1 MVFGSLLGAQ
11 HVKRGAAGSCST
23 IGSAV
28 IGFAIYEICTLFI
41 PESVISFVM
50 AGVFTGYAIYDM
62 IHFYL
67 HYGAPKEDSY
77 FYHLKRYHNQHHFAH
92 HDNGFGISSVF
103 WDKIFG
109 STIRLREL
117 AMAIKCDSSGL
128 PGGFSGQRAWVR
140 IFKKNGRQA
149 AIVLSWLL
157 LVQLPG
163 QVLRSYSSKRP
174 FDLRCDLGD
183 TVLKIN
189 DRLCERC
196 SPKWSPLRT
205 IWLRIALR
213 TIWLRIALRT
223 IPFSEKGVR
232 GVTRPR
238 TLKGASLASLRR
250 LSTKCPTSAFLI
262 SVPQSHKSR
271 KSSRA
276 RFSTLFSCA
285 IRRAALAWYC
295 AIKNVHFRWYYTC
308 ACHDRWTVMASVCL
322 PRNYTERENSDF
334 GRYCVG
340 QKKDRKKDG
349 VEKKEMTFRQV
360 TKEEKGPN
368 IAVRSPIAEKRR
380 RESEEKEKVKVG
392 PPVVAGTNDSKL
404 KLSASG
410 MSDVKNLKAGWAR
423 RVAKCLGREK
433 VWSLAFADD
442 MVIVAKSERKM
453 KEMMRN
459 LEKYV
464 RKKKLEVN
472 VEKTK
477 MMVFSKRKRK
487 NEESE
492 WKWEESKIERV
503 SEFKYLGYTFNE
515 RATVKAQVR
524 EVVRKANKV
533 VGCVWGIGERMWGG
547 EFGRRMMMF
556 ESMVESVLMYGAEI
570 WGWKEQKEVERVQE
584 KYLRWVLGVD
594 RETPG
599 YIVREECKRSK
610 LRVKAGK
617 RAAKFEDRMDGR
629 EECRILTECYREKK
643 KNADEKEREK
653 YCRRNG
659 YASEEVERVRAE
671 GRWMCAKLSERD
683 RDTDKQER
691 RERIRE
697 SRYNRKYERC
707 VTEDV
712 PVYLG
717 RESTKER
724 KMMARF
730 RCGNEE
736 RENKYW
742 MEEEERMCR
751 MCREERE
758 TIEHMWRGCGEM
770 REREEKERGEILN
783 EDGREMGWMKEVWKR
798 RERIEKERECRF
810 VDAVETADVASAV
823 EEAAE
828 AVTVSV
834 VVEAVVVEVEISVA
848 ETVLEDVAELNC
860 CLCNDFCQNHQVR
873 YRKEVALA
881 GEVAVDEEE
890 TEVLVEE
897 VVAILVDEAGEGVD
911 LEGVVEEVDSEVAEV
926 EAVKNGSA

>member
-1 MVFGSLLGAQ
+1 MYA
-11 HVKRGAAGSCST
+11 
-23 IGSAV
+23 
-28 IGFAIYEICTLFI
+28 LFI
-41 PESVISFVM
+41 DFKAAFDKVDRVKMFECM
-50 AGVFTGYAIYDM
+50 R
-62 IHFYL
+62 
-67 HYGAPKEDSY
+67 E
-77 FYHLKRYHNQHHFAH
+77 R
-92 HDNGFGISSVF
+92 GISE
-103 WDKIFG
+103 W
-109 STIRLREL
+109 L
-117 AMAIKCDSSGL
+117 
-128 PGGFSGQRAWVR
+128 VR
-140 IFKKNGRQA
+140 KVEEIYA
-149 AIVLSWLL
+149 
-157 LVQLPG
+157 
-163 QVLRSYSSKRP
+163 
-174 FDLRCDLGD
+174 
-183 TVLKIN
+183 
-189 DRLCERC
+189 
-196 SPKWSPLRT
+196 RT
-205 IWLRIALR
+205 
-213 TIWLRIALRT
+213 
-223 IPFSEKGVR
+223 
-232 GVTRPR
+232 
-238 TLKGASLASLRR
+238 
-250 LSTKCPTSAFLI
+250 
-262 SVPQSHKSR
+262 
-271 KSSRA
+271 
-276 RFSTLFSCA
+276 
-285 IRRAALAWYC
+285 
-295 AIKNVHFRWYYTC
+295 
-308 ACHDRWTVMASVCL
+308 
-322 PRNYTERENSDF
+322 RN
-334 GRYCVG
+334 
-340 QKKDRKKDG
+340 
-349 VEKKEMTFRQV
+349 
-360 TKEEKGPN
+360 
-368 IAVRSPIAEKRR
+368 
-380 RESEEKEKVKVG
+380 KVKVG
-392 PPVVAGTNDSKL
+392 EKEGEWFETTKGVRQGCPLSPLLFTIYVADVDEMLKKAQAGGVV
-404 KLSASG
+404 
-410 MSDVKNLKAGWAR
+410 V
-423 RVAKCLGREK
+423 GREK

-442 MVIVAKSERKM
+442 MVIVAKSEREM

-515 RATVKAQVR
+515 RATVRAQVR

-570 WGWKEQKEVERVQE
+570 WGWKEREEVERVQE

-617 RAAKFEDRMDGR
+617 RAAKFEDRMGGR

-659 YASEEVERVRAE
+659 YAREEVERMRAE
-671 GRWMCAKLSERD
+671 GRWMCAELSERD

-697 SRYNRKYERC
+697 ARYNREYERC
-707 VTEDV
+707 VTEEV

-783 EDGREMGWMKEVWKR
+783 EDGREIGWMKEVWKR
-798 RERIEKERECRF
+798 RERIEKERG
-810 VDAVETADVASAV
+810 
-823 EEAAE
+823 
-828 AVTVSV
+828 
-834 VVEAVVVEVEISVA
+834 
-848 ETVLEDVAELNC
+848 
-860 CLCNDFCQNHQVR
+860 
-873 YRKEVALA
+873 
-881 GEVAVDEEE
+881 GE
-890 TEVLVEE
+890 
-897 VVAILVDEAGEGVD
+897 
-911 LEGVVEEVDSEVAEV
+911 
-926 EAVKNGSA
+926 

>member
-1 MVFGSLLGAQ
+1 VWKYINRERKKKEPVSEKITIQEWEEYFMELLEGRKEEGKVGTQRKEKQTVMEETEITAEEVGKHIRYLKKRKAPGWDGVQNEAWMYGTERMVERMVELMNG
-11 HVKRGAAGSCST
+11 VWRGEGFPEDWRE
-23 IGSAV
+23 GV
-28 IGFAIYEICTLFI
+28 IC
-41 PESVISFVM
+41 P
-50 AGVFTGYAIYDM
+50 
-62 IHFYL
+62 
-67 HYGAPKEDSY
+67 
-77 FYHLKRYHNQHHFAH
+77 
-92 HDNGFGISSVF
+92 
-103 WDKIFG
+103 
-109 STIRLREL
+109 
-117 AMAIKCDSSGL
+117 
-128 PGGFSGQRAWVR
+128 
-140 IFKKNGRQA
+140 IFKKGEKNRAENYRGITLLNTGYKLYA
-149 AIVLSWLL
+149 SVLSE
-157 LVQLPG
+157 
-163 QVLRSYSSKRP
+163 RMKRE
-174 FDLRCDLGD
+174 
-183 TVLKIN
+183 I
-189 DRLCERC
+189 E
-196 SPKWSPLRT
+196 
-205 IWLRIALR
+205 
-213 TIWLRIALRT
+213 
-223 IPFSEKGVR
+223 EKGVLPDSQAGFRKGR
-232 GVTRPR
+232 GTVDNVYI
-238 TLKGASLASLRR
+238 LDHLA
-250 LSTKCPTSAFLI
+250 
-262 SVPQSHKSR
+262 
-271 KSSRA
+271 
-276 RFSTLFSCA
+276 
-285 IRRAALAWYC
+285 
-295 AIKNVHFRWYYTC
+295 
-308 ACHDRWTVMASVCL
+308 
-322 PRNYTERENSDF
+322 RNEL
-334 GRYCVG
+334 
-340 QKKDRKKDG
+340 RKKGGRMYALFIDFKAAFDKVDRVKMFECMRERG
-349 VEKKEMTFRQV
+349 ISEWLVRKVEEIYARTR
-360 TKEEKGPN
+360 N
-368 IAVRSPIAEKRR
+368 
-380 RESEEKEKVKVG
+380 KVKVG
-392 PPVVAGTNDSKL
+392 EKEGEWFETTKGVRQGCPLSPLLFTIYVADVDEMLKKAQAGGVV
-404 KLSASG
+404 
-410 MSDVKNLKAGWAR
+410 V
-423 RVAKCLGREK
+423 GREK

-442 MVIVAKSERKM
+442 MVIVAKSEREM

-515 RATVKAQVR
+515 RATVRAQVR

-556 ESMVESVLMYGAEI
+556 ESMVGSVLMYGAEI
-570 WGWKEQKEVERVQE
+570 WGWKEREEVERVQE

-617 RAAKFEDRMDGR
+617 RAAKFEDRMGGR

-659 YASEEVERVRAE
+659 YASEEVERMRAE
-671 GRWMCAKLSERD
+671 GRWMCAELSERD

-697 SRYNRKYERC
+697 ARYNREYERC

-730 RCGNEE
+730 RCGNED

-783 EDGREMGWMKEVWKR
+783 EDGREIGWMKEVWKR
-798 RERIEKERECRF
+798 RERIEKQRG
-810 VDAVETADVASAV
+810 
-823 EEAAE
+823 
-828 AVTVSV
+828 
-834 VVEAVVVEVEISVA
+834 
-848 ETVLEDVAELNC
+848 
-860 CLCNDFCQNHQVR
+860 
-873 YRKEVALA
+873 
-881 GEVAVDEEE
+881 GE
-890 TEVLVEE
+890 
-897 VVAILVDEAGEGVD
+897 
-911 LEGVVEEVDSEVAEV
+911 
-926 EAVKNGSA
+926 

>member
-1 MVFGSLLGAQ
+1 V
-11 HVKRGAAGSCST
+11 
-23 IGSAV
+23 
-28 IGFAIYEICTLFI
+28 
-41 PESVISFVM
+41 
-50 AGVFTGYAIYDM
+50 
-62 IHFYL
+62 
-67 HYGAPKEDSY
+67 
-77 FYHLKRYHNQHHFAH
+77 
-92 HDNGFGISSVF
+92 
-103 WDKIFG
+103 
-109 STIRLREL
+109 
-117 AMAIKCDSSGL
+117 
-128 PGGFSGQRAWVR
+128 
-140 IFKKNGRQA
+140 
-149 AIVLSWLL
+149 
-157 LVQLPG
+157 
-163 QVLRSYSSKRP
+163 
-174 FDLRCDLGD
+174 
-183 TVLKIN
+183 
-189 DRLCERC
+189 
-196 SPKWSPLRT
+196 
-205 IWLRIALR
+205 
-213 TIWLRIALRT
+213 
-223 IPFSEKGVR
+223 
-232 GVTRPR
+232 
-238 TLKGASLASLRR
+238 
-250 LSTKCPTSAFLI
+250 
-262 SVPQSHKSR
+262 
-271 KSSRA
+271 
-276 RFSTLFSCA
+276 
-285 IRRAALAWYC
+285 
-295 AIKNVHFRWYYTC
+295 
-308 ACHDRWTVMASVCL
+308 
-322 PRNYTERENSDF
+322 
-334 GRYCVG
+334 
-340 QKKDRKKDG
+340 
-349 VEKKEMTFRQV
+349 
-360 TKEEKGPN
+360 
-368 IAVRSPIAEKRR
+368 
-380 RESEEKEKVKVG
+380 
-392 PPVVAGTNDSKL
+392 
-404 KLSASG
+404 
-410 MSDVKNLKAGWAR
+410 
-423 RVAKCLGREK
+423 GREK

-442 MVIVAKSERKM
+442 MVIVAKSEREM

-472 VEKTK
+472 GEKTK

-515 RATVKAQVR
+515 RATVRAQVR

-570 WGWKEQKEVERVQE
+570 WGWKEREEVERVQE

-617 RAAKFEDRMDGR
+617 RAAKFEDKMGGR
-629 EECRILTECYREKK
+629 EECRILTDCYREKK

-659 YASEEVERVRAE
+659 YASEEVERMRAE
-671 GRWMCAKLSERD
+671 GRWMCAELSERD

-697 SRYNRKYERC
+697 ARYNREYERC

-783 EDGREMGWMKEVWKR
+783 EDGREIGWMKEVWKR
-798 RERIEKERECRF
+798 RERIEKERG
-810 VDAVETADVASAV
+810 
-823 EEAAE
+823 
-828 AVTVSV
+828 
-834 VVEAVVVEVEISVA
+834 
-848 ETVLEDVAELNC
+848 
-860 CLCNDFCQNHQVR
+860 
-873 YRKEVALA
+873 
-881 GEVAVDEEE
+881 GE
-890 TEVLVEE
+890 
-897 VVAILVDEAGEGVD
+897 
-911 LEGVVEEVDSEVAEV
+911 
-926 EAVKNGSA
+926 